1 MSTTTTSKL
10 FGPEAQ
16 KALVFRVVKAADI
29 AYLTLIYFILGA
41 GLGMPIDRMLG
52 KFDPKKAD
60 QKHLM
65 LLLFE
70 IFSHVALLGILVY
83 VVRNLVEVIPSPLE
97 GVAGLQHRKLK
108 ELGNAAIFVF
118 FLFFYQKNLID
129 KMNYVY
135 KRMFPQ

>member
-1 MSTTTTSKL
+1 MDRQQIL
-10 FGPEAQ
+10 
-16 KALVFRVVKAADI
+16 FRVVKAADI

-52 KFDPKKAD
+52 KFDPREADKKNIV
-60 QKHLM
+60 

-70 IFSHVALLGILVY
+70 IFSQVALLGILVY
-83 VVRNLVEVIPSPLE
+83 ITRNFVEIIPSPLE
-97 GVAGLQHRKLK
+97 GVAGLQHKKLK

-118 FLFFYQKNLID
+118 FLFFYQKYLID